1 MEWGRVMKEQS
12 QETKIKAAPLIDH
25 EEQALRA
32 AEAEIRR
39 FEKEDS
45 VAARSPEEESISWQ
59 AVRCIW
65 YPTCYK
71 ANTD

>member
-1 MEWGRVMKEQS
+1 MKEQS

-39 FEKEDS
+39 FQKEDA
-45 VAARSPEEESISWQ
+45 VAAMSPGEKPISWQ
-59 AVRCIW
+59 AVRSI
-65 YPTCYK
+65 
-71 ANTD
+71 